1 MNPVAV
7 LTRPEGRNDRLAAR
21 LNLAGIETLSLPA
34 LSLRPMQSAQFK
46 TPLPR
51 DYDLIVFVSGS
62 AVRYYLD
69 QLACAPESEPVWPE
83 STLLATVGQ
92 ASARP
97 LYQARGVIHRNIV
110 HPRLPDQQQDSEA
123 LWSILQPLAHQFK
136 RVLIVR
142 GETGRDWLGRQLEQA
157 GACVHRLGVYR
168 REPAIWSSAQTR
180 LLKERLEQGGPIVC
194 LLTSSEGVAA
204 VNANIEAHGL
214 GTLWER
220 VRFVVIHAR
229 VARRLQS
236 IGPDMSNGMAGPGR
250 AHPQVVKICSPDED
264 AIFEAI
270 VSVATL

>member
-1 MNPVAV
+1 MTPVAV

-21 LNLAGIETLSLPA
+21 LNEAGIETLPLPA
-34 LSLRPMQSAQFK
+34 LSLRPLQSTQSNM
-46 TPLPR
+46 PLPC

-62 AVRYYLD
+62 AVRFYLD
-69 QLACAPESEPVWPE
+69 QLACIPEAEPIWPE

-92 ASARP
+92 ASALP
-97 LYQARGVIHRNIV
+97 LYQASGIIRRNIL

-123 LWSILQPLAHQFK
+123 LWSLLQPLAHRFK

-142 GETGRDWLGRQLEQA
+142 GETGRDWLGQQLEQA

-168 REPAIWSSAQTR
+168 REPAIWSSAQAR
-180 LLKERLEQGGPIVC
+180 LLKKRLEQGGPVVC
-194 LLTSSEGVAA
+194 LMTSSEGVAA
-204 VNANIEAHGL
+204 VNANIEANGL
-214 GTLWER
+214 GSLWER
-220 VRFVVIHAR
+220 VRFVAIHAR

-236 IGPDMSNGMAGPGR
+236 ISPDVSNGMAGPGR
-250 AHPQVVKICSPDED
+250 ARPQVVKICSPDED